1 MSKKSK
7 SEKRLTYDT
16 SARIRAEATRDLAL
30 LQLEAAKAAPIT
42 TTPATSPAPPP
53 VVSKREQLAALRPGS
68 FERSVFAI
76 QNYDAICAEA
86 DAARGVVGS

>member
-42 TTPATSPAPPP
+42 TTPATAPPP

-86 DAARGVVGS
+86 DAARRGVGT

>member
-42 TTPATSPAPPP
+42 TTPATSPPP